1 KCKEMGIQKEYNMYQ
16 IRLRI
21 NYVQT
26 FLVLHWV
33 VTLFHCAM
41 LVGTCDPWDLIFID
55 VFLYIAS
62 GIFIS
67 GVLWINFNYDLVS
80 KRIWIMTLTAVA
92 AATIIALI
100 DFSIGMIHL
109 HSDDWV
115 VRPFYDTYVILMVYI
130 FLPIPNVYPA
140 LAVGILIS
148 GIYIIGLII
157 HVYLRYPHEWAN
169 LFFIRIYSETSHY
182 VCLNVL
188 GIFIRLLRETI
199 VSSSFLDRHQYVME
213 LISLRNARAKERR
226 FLHSIL
232 PEQIAKPIQDDIR
245 NRIKFSERN
254 RRVPIMNFKDKF
266 MAIQI
271 HPEVTILYAD
281 IVNYTY
287 LTTKLTVKELLSLLH
302 DLYARFDVAAARYDV
317 TRIKFLGDCYYC
329 VAGLTNLDPY
339 HAQNCAALG
348 LCMIK
353 EIREV
358 RSLRNV
364 DIDIRV
370 GVHSGAL
377 FAGVIG
383 AIKLQYDIWG
393 VDVMIANRLEGTGT
407 TGHIH
412 ISERTLNFMIDHPY
426 TVLPGTEAARDD
438 PYLIRNGIK
447 TFLIP
452 MRSENESNLQPVDSL
467 QLSEKTEKEPSVEE
481 ELRTEF
487 AKMPV
492 GLSCRANKW
501 IEFLRWKPRKREQER
516 KLICPPMSFFFMHF
530 KDPSLEYGYM
540 HQADYII
547 KYTILLSWITAIG
560 LVIREIEYSTSSE
573 LSLHLPYALLGSL
586 TVLLFITWYKHICNW
601 NYPENYEKYS
611 SFSCFTFR
619 LVEQIQNSL
628 IVRVVIYM
636 FIIMSYSLFVA
647 MLVVNCNLKEYEIM
661 SIESKVYHYY
671 PENNMCFLPWSV
683 NKMICLLLGIT
694 LLFTRIP
701 FMLKVLIG
709 LLELVIVVVIMVFQF
724 QFVVH
729 HSITTNPYLISEY
742 AHCMVLLITLLMFY
756 LMERQAE
763 FNDRMN
769 YLWRVELKKKQHDSL
784 LADQSTTILLH
795 NILPSHVVDVYISS
809 LAKHELYYE
818 NYKMVAIMFASLK
831 NFAMD
836 LSHLRVL
843 NEIITEFDRM
853 LSYYSENFLVDKI
866 KIVGCTYMAACG
878 LNYMHS
884 EDPKNPHSS
893 RDSIFQEVMRVKKN
907 IAMINKHSSE
917 TSESNMEVAVVL
929 TNFALDLM
937 RTLSLC
943 NNSFKALRATD
954 RAIFHADISIG
965 ISSGEVM
972 AGVVGASQVHYDI
985 WGNAVN
991 MASRMDSTGVAG
1003 KIQVTEE
1010 TAAILRKSGLQC
1022 DYRGMTYVK
1031 GRGVLPTFFVA
1042 IDEYFN
1048 FKYTQSSSDE
1058 ESS

>member
-1 KCKEMGIQKEYNMYQ
+1 QAKCKEMGIQQEYNRYQ

-21 NYVQT
+21 NYVRT

-41 LVGTCDPWDLIFID
+41 LVGTCDPRDLIFID
-55 VFLYIAS
+55 VFLYLVSCVIITA
-62 GIFIS
+62 I
-67 GVLWINFNYDLVS
+67 LWVNFNYDFVS

-92 AATIIALI
+92 AAVIITII
-100 DFSIGMIHL
+100 DSSIVAIHMFF
-109 HSDDWV
+109 DEWFIIT
-115 VRPFYDTYVILMVYI
+115 FYETYVILMTYM
-130 FLPIPNVYPA
+130 FLPIPNLYPP
-140 LAVGILIS
+140 LAVGIVIS
-148 GIYIIGLII
+148 SVYTIGLII
-157 HVYLRYPHEWAN
+157 HAYLHYPHEWAN
-169 LFFIRIYSETSHY
+169 LYFIYIYSETSHY
-182 VCLNVL
+182 ICVNVL
-188 GIFIRLLRETI
+188 GMFIRLLRETI

-213 LISLRNARAKERR
+213 LISLRNARAKERG

-232 PEQIAKPIQDDIR
+232 PQQIAKPIQDDIR

-266 MAIQI
+266 MAIEI

-339 HAQNCAALG
+339 NAQNCAALG

-383 AIKLQYDIWG
+383 ATKLQYDIWG
-393 VDVMIANRLEGTGT
+393 VDVMIANRLEATGA

-412 ISERTLNFMIDHPY
+412 ISERTLNFMIDHPHI
-426 TVLPGTEAARDD
+426 VLPGTEAARGD

-452 MRSENESNLQPVDSL
+452 MRSEHESDLQPVDSL
-467 QLSEKTEKEPSVEE
+467 ELSEQTEKEPSVEE
-481 ELRTEF
+481 ELHNEF
-487 AKMPV
+487 ARMPV
-492 GLSCRANKW
+492 GFSCRAIEL
-501 IEFLRWKPRKREQER
+501 IEFMRCKPRKNKRER
-516 KLICPPMSFFFMHF
+516 SRTRPSMGFFFMHF
-530 KDPSLEYGYM
+530 KDPSLEYDYM
-540 HQADYII
+540 RQPDYLL
-547 KYTILLSWITAIG
+547 KYSILLSWITAIG
-560 LVIREIEYSTSSE
+560 LVIREIEYNTTSK
-573 LSLHLPYALLGSL
+573 LFLYVPYVMIVSL

-601 NYPENYEKYS
+601 HYPENYQKYS
-611 SFSCFTFR
+611 SFSCFIFR

-628 IVRVVIYM
+628 LVRVVIYM
-636 FIIMSYSLFVA
+636 FIIMSYLLLVA
-647 MLVVNCNLKEYEIM
+647 VIVVNCNLNEYEIM
-661 SIESKVYHYY
+661 RIESKVYHYY
-671 PENNMCFLPWSV
+671 PESTMCFHPWSL
-683 NKMICLLLGIT
+683 NNMICLLIGIT
-694 LLFTRIP
+694 FLFTRIP

-709 LLELVIVVVIMVFQF
+709 LLELVIVLVIMVFQF
-724 QFVVH
+724 EFVVH
-729 HSITTNPYLISEY
+729 NSTTTNPYLLPEY
-742 AHCMVLLITLLMFY
+742 SHCMVLLTVLIMFY
-756 LMERQAE
+756 CMERQAE

-769 YLWRVELKKKQHDSL
+769 YLWRAELKKKQHDSL
-784 LADQSTTILLH
+784 LADQSITILLH

-818 NYKMVAIMFASLK
+818 NYKMVAVMFASLK

-843 NEIITEFDRM
+843 NEIITEFDRI
-853 LSYYSENFLVDKI
+853 LSYYSENFLVEKI

-878 LNYMHS
+878 LNYRNP
-884 EDPKNPHSS
+884 EGARNPHSRRNS
-893 RDSIFQEVMRVKKN
+893 IFREVKSIADSHRHSSKTSDSI
-907 IAMINKHSSE
+907 
-917 TSESNMEVAVVL
+917 MEVAFVL

-943 NNSFKALRATD
+943 NNTFKALRTMD

-1022 DYRGMTYVK
+1022 EYRGMTYVK

-1048 FKYTQSSSDE
+1048 F
-1058 ESS
+1058 